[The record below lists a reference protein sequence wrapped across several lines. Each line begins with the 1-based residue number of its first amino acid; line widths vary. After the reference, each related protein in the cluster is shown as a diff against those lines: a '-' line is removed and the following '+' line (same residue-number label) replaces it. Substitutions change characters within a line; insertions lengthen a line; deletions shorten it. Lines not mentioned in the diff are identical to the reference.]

1 MKPTEITDLII
12 EYLEAD
18 FETAEDEDGSQI
30 MTEYDF
36 DLARKA
42 VEKQYPQLGPATVG
56 AIFMIVKRH
65 VSVTWN
71 KWNERGGVCYE
82 PEFDIDK
89 RADEKIDSLISFKR
103 KKEGLNV

>member
-1 MKPTEITDLII
+1 MKPTDITDLII

-18 FETAEDEDGSQI
+18 FDTVHDEDGGKVI
-30 MTEYDF
+30 NKFDF

-42 VEKQYPQLGPATVG
+42 VEKQYPQLGPATIG

-71 KWNERGGVCYE
+71 KWNEPGGICYE

-89 RADEKIDSLISFKR
+89 RADEEIGSLISFKR
-103 KKEGLNV
+103 RA